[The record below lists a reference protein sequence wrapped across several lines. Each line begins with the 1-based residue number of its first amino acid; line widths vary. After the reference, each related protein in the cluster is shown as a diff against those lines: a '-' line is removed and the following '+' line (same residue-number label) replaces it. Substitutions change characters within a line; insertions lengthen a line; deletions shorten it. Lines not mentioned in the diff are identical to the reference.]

1 MDRYLGGFYKFNVT
15 IKKIKNGVRKTF
27 RRFWISFGILLFII
41 RSHSPLCSLFLHSNL
56 LETNFKIVR
65 NEFIEPTFRQ
75 SGVQML

>member
-1 MDRYLGGFYKFNVT
+1 MGLK
-15 IKKIKNGVRKTF
+15 KTF

-65 NEFIEPTFRQ
+65 NEFIEPTLRKKVYICRNDQEFGGNI
-75 SGVQML
+75 SHNKTIG